1 MPAAPRGR
9 GDRGFHFFRR
19 ATKEADEIVTAP
31 LAFGDVDGDDEDPAR
46 QREPYVGRHVLRP
59 RLRDDAG
66 VGRGARK
73 AVLEDAVDLDRRLI
87 RVTTGLA
94 SIEGLFKLGVKLT
107 ADYHVVAPEDGE
119 PLQPRSLRQMFRKF
133 LRARS
138 LKAVRLHD
146 LRHSHATAMLK
157 AGVHPKVAQERLG
170 HSSVGVTIDLYS
182 HVIAGH
188 AGRRGQPR

>member
-94 SIEGLFKLGVKLT
+94 SIEGLFKLGVKFT
-107 ADYHVVAPEDGE
+107 ADYHVVAREDGE

-138 LKAVRLHD
+138 LKAVARSSS
-146 LRHSHATAMLK
+146 SHATAMLK
-157 AGVHPKVAQERLG
+157 AGVHPKVSQERLD
-170 HSSVGVTIDLYS
+170 HSSVGVTIDRYS
-182 HVIAGH
+182 HVMPGMQAD
-188 AGRRGQPR
+188 AVPTR